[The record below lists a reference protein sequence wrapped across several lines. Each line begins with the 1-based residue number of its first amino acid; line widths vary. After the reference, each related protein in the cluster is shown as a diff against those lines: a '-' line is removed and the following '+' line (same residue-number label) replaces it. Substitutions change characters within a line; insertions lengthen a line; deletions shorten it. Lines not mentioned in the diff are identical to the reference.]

1 MAVHAV
7 AVIGQRNNPLY
18 LRCFGQE
25 DEGDVKLH
33 YIIHA
38 SLDAIDER
46 SRPAKSSKSA
56 AVDSDPRFLGE
67 ICRIEDFMIFGYMT
81 GTNVTL
87 IVACKGAAADYG
99 WVRALFAKLYS
110 DYLEAACNP
119 FAKVGSEITS
129 PAFDARVES
138 ACKKHARLPAA
149 P

>member
-1 MAVHAV
+1 MRCASWQPCDRARRATTAVPTPPSL
-7 AVIGQRNNPLY
+7 PLSP
-18 LRCFGQE
+18 
-25 DEGDVKLH
+25 D
-33 YIIHA
+33 
-38 SLDAIDER
+38 SLAR
-46 SRPAKSSKSA
+46 SLAHTYAPPSS
-56 AVDSDPRFLGE
+56 
-67 ICRIEDFMIFGYMT
+67 FGYMT

-87 IVACKGAAADYG
+87 IVACKGAAADHG